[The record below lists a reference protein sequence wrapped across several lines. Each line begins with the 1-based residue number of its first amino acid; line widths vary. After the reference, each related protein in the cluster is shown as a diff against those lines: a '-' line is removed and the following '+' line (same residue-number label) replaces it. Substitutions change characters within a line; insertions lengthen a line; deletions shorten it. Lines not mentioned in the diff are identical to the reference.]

1 MMLQSEIVHKVYK
14 LISVITELEGISIYE
29 GEKPLSD
36 NSDSYICINCLAVPG
51 GRLSSTYVNVN
62 CYAKDIAPGEANIYS
77 LEQMAK
83 PILIALKEVNTDG
96 FFVDFDHRCKTE
108 QIPDPAKS
116 LHYLN
121 IKFSV
126 NIIN

>member
-1 MMLQSEIVHKVYK
+1 MLQKEIVHRVYE
-14 LISVITELEGISIYE
+14 LISVITELDGTDIHEGV
-29 GEKPLSD
+29 KPSSD
-36 NSDSYICINCLAVPG
+36 NSESYICINCLAVPG

-62 CYAKDIAPGEANIYS
+62 CYAKDIAPGEADVD
-77 LEQMAK
+77 LLDQMAQ
-83 PILIALKEVNTDG
+83 PILTALKEVNMDG

-108 QIPDPAKS
+108 QIPEPDKN

-126 NIIN
+126 AIIN